1 MTMEKLR
8 EHDITLTSG
17 DIVLRPTTEKDW
29 DMLLKW
35 NSDAEV
41 LYYAASGDATSSS
54 LDAVQDLYR
63 SVSQAAICFITE
75 VDGKPIG
82 DCWLQRMNMK
92 RLLDLFPDRDCRRI
106 DLIIGEK
113 DYWNKGIGSEVI
125 GMVTRFGFDAE
136 HADAI
141 FGIVLGHNPRSRRA
155 FEKNGYTLY
164 QELPSTSPK
173 ADVEWDLM
181 ITRETFESRST

>member
-1 MTMEKLR
+1 MERLR
-8 EHDITLTSG
+8 EHDITLRSG
-17 DIVLRPTTEKDW
+17 DIVLRPLTEDDW

-41 LYYAASGDATSSS
+41 LYYAATGDATSSS
-54 LDAVQDLYR
+54 LDAVRDLYR
-63 SVSQAAICFITE
+63 SVSQDAICFITE
-75 VDGKPIG
+75 VDGRPIG

-92 RLLDLFPDRDCRRI
+92 RLLDFFPDRDCRRI

-125 GMVTRFGFDAE
+125 GMLTRFGFDAE
-136 HADAI
+136 NADAI
-141 FGIVLGHNPRSRRA
+141 FGTVLGHNPRSRRA

>member
-17 DIVLRPTTEKDW
+17 NIVLRPTTERDW

-41 LYYAASGDATSSS
+41 LYYAASGDVTSSS

-75 VDGKPIG
+75 VDGRPIG

-125 GMVTRFGFDAE
+125 GMLTRFGFDAE
-136 HADAI
+136 NADAI
-141 FGIVLGHNPRSRRA
+141 FGTVLGHNPRSRRA

>member
-1 MTMEKLR
+1 MERLR
-8 EHDITLTSG
+8 EHDITLTQG
-17 DIVLRPTTEKDW
+17 DIVLRPLTEDDW

-41 LYYAASGDATSSS
+41 LYYAAGGEVTGSS
-54 LDAVQDLYR
+54 LDDVQNLYR
-63 SVSQAAICFITE
+63 SVSQAGICFITE

-82 DCWLQRMNMK
+82 DGWLQCMNLQ
-92 RLLDLFPDRDCRRI
+92 RIIDQFPDKDLRRI
-106 DLIIGEK
+106 DLVIGEK
-113 DYWNKGIGSEVI
+113 DYRNKGIGSEVI
-125 GMVTRFGFDAE
+125 GMLTRFGFEAE

-141 FGIVLGHNPRSRRA
+141 FGIVNGHNPRSRRA